1 MSSLDQRIGQ
11 IFREIFDDEALAL
24 SDSTTVK
31 DIPEWDSFAHV
42 KLMIAFEEAFNV
54 NFTTD
59 EVVTI
64 SSVGALK
71 RALLEKGVSPE

>member
-24 SDSTTVK
+24 SDSTTAK

-71 RALLEKGVSPE
+71 GALLEKGVSPE